1 MCYDK
6 HKEVFKMKK
15 MKTSLKTYTKP
26 AVTRH
31 GSIEE
36 MTKGGSSGSFLDATF
51 PVGTP
56 FSDLTFS

>member
-1 MCYDK
+1 MT
-6 HKEVFKMKK
+6 
-15 MKTSLKTYTKP
+15 TSLKAYTKP

-36 MTKGGSSGSFLDATF
+36 MTKGGSLGSSLDAAF

-56 FSDLTFS
+56 FADLTFS